1 MIEQFFIAATEL
13 VAMYLMQSTKY
24 TDRKYSSI
32 FGLLGQPFWFYASF
46 TNQQW
51 GSFII
56 GFFFTALW
64 LKNFKYYWLSPK
76 VKILKPKEY
85 HFLIMDAVNKLP
97 LDLSYLDHKDYID
110 RVLKEALH
118 IK

>member
-1 MIEQFFIAATEL
+1 MIEQFFIASTEL
-13 VAMYLMQSTKY
+13 VAMYLMQSNKY

-32 FGLLGQPFWFYASF
+32 FGLLGQPFWFYASYSHE
-46 TNQQW
+46 QW
-51 GSFII
+51 GSFLM

-64 LKNFKYYWLSPK
+64 LKNFKLYWINPK
-76 VKILKPKEY
+76 KQSLKPKEY
-85 HFLIMDAVNKLP
+85 HSLIMNAVSKVKSSN
-97 LDLSYLDHKDYID
+97 LDQSDYID

>member
-13 VAMYLMQSTKY
+13 IAMYLMQSNKY

-32 FGLLGQPFWFYASF
+32 FGLLGQPFWFYASY
-46 TNQQW
+46 THEQW
-51 GSFII
+51 GSLFI

-64 LKNFKYYWLSPK
+64 VKNFKSYWIDPPERK
-76 VKILKPKEY
+76 LKPKEY
-85 HFLIMDAVNKLP
+85 YSVIMDAVFEIKTSKL
-97 LDLSYLDHKDYID
+97 DKSDFID
-110 RVLKEALH
+110 RVLKEAFN

>member
-13 VAMYLMQSTKY
+13 VAMYLMQSNKY

-46 TNQQW
+46 THQQW

-64 LKNFKYYWLSPK
+64 LKNFHSYWINPK
-76 VKILKPKEY
+76 PERMKPKEY
-85 HFLIMDAVNKLP
+85 HFLIMDAVKKIKSSN
-97 LDLSYLDHKDYID
+97 LDKEDYID

>member
-13 VAMYLMQSTKY
+13 IAMYLMQSNKY

-32 FGLLGQPFWFYASF
+32 FGLLGQPFWFYASY
-46 TNQQW
+46 THQQW
-51 GSFII
+51 GSLFI

-64 LKNFKYYWLSPK
+64 IKNFKSYWINVQK
-76 VKILKPKEY
+76 MRLKPKEY
-85 HFLIMDAVNKLP
+85 HSLIMDAVNEIKSSKL
-97 LDLSYLDHKDYID
+97 DKKDFID
-110 RVLKEALH
+110 RVLKEALN

>member
-13 VAMYLMQSTKY
+13 IAIYLMQSEKY

-32 FGLLGQPFWFYASF
+32 FGLLGQPFWAYASY
-46 TNQQW
+46 THEQW
-51 GSFII
+51 GSLFI

-64 LKNFKYYWLSPK
+64 FKNFKFYWLNPQK
-76 VKILKPKEY
+76 QQLKPNEY
-85 HFLIMDAVNKLP
+85 HSLIMSAVDEVKSSKL
-97 LDLSYLDHKDYID
+97 DKKDYID
-110 RVLKEALH
+110 RVLKEALN

>member
-13 VAMYLMQSTKY
+13 IAMYLMQSNKY

-32 FGLLGQPFWFYASF
+32 FGLLGQPFWFYASY
-46 TNQQW
+46 THEQW
-51 GSFII
+51 GSLFI

-64 LKNFKYYWLSPK
+64 IKNFKYYWIDSKNKLR
-76 VKILKPKEY
+76 PKEY
-85 HFLIMDAVNKLP
+85 YSLIMSAVEQIKESKL
-97 LDLSYLDHKDYID
+97 DKKDYID
-110 RVLKEALH
+110 RVLKEALN